1 MANKFYI
8 TTPIYYVNAAPHIGH
23 SYTNIAADS
32 LARFSRKLLGIE
44 NVWFLTGTD
53 EHGQKIQKA
62 ADEAKLTTE
71 KFVDKMAEQFKDL
84 WKRLEIS
91 NDDFIRTTQGRHI
104 KTVQKALQILYK
116 KGDIYEGKYEGWYC
130 TPCETFWPAGQISG
144 TPQGDGLASDSQSH
158 KPEGSGLASD
168 SQSHNLCPDCKR
180 PLEKI
185 SETNFFFKLS
195 KYQDWLIKYIKDIE
209 RNPQRIHYIQP
220 ASRRNEV
227 LSFLENNKLEDLC
240 ISRPIERLSWGIPL
254 PFSAKHV
261 SYVWFDALINYISA
275 VGEFDVQN
283 IYRSVWWQADVKIMH
298 LVGKDILRH
307 HAIYWP
313 IILEALGIRQPDV
326 IFAHGWWMIDEDK
339 MSKSRGNVVNP
350 VEMADKFGI
359 DVYRYF
365 LLRDVPFGLDG
376 NFSEEAIIKR
386 FNGDL
391 ANDLGNLVYR
401 TLTMVE
407 KYYSGKIPQLDIN
420 KVKYDSS
427 GENIKDKLNSLHQ
440 AVFAPLDWNNDFSLA
455 LEKIWEVIGITNKY
469 VEETK
474 PWSLVKEAKV
484 KQLAEFIC
492 LLVQAI
498 RKIGEEVAP
507 FMPKTAESIILQL
520 GGKEIKKGDPLF
532 PRIEIKK
539 K

>member
-1 MANKFYI
+1 MSNKFYI

-23 SYTNIAADS
+23 SYTNIAADT
-32 LARFSRKLLGIE
+32 LARYNRNLLGKE

-53 EHGQKIQKA
+53 EHGQKIKKA
-62 ADEAKLTTE
+62 ADEAKLSPSE
-71 KFVDKMAEQFKDL
+71 FVDKVVIQFRDL
-84 WKRLEIS
+84 WGKLQIS
-91 NDDFIRTTQGRHI
+91 NDDFIRTTQERHI
-104 KTVQKALQILYK
+104 KCVQRALQIVYA
-116 KGDIYEGKYEGWYC
+116 KGDIYEDKYEGWYC
-130 TPCETFWPAGQISG
+130 TPCETFWPKTQI
-144 TPQGDGLASDSQSH
+144 TD
-158 KPEGSGLASD
+158 
-168 SQSHNLCPDCKR
+168 NLCPDCKR
-180 PLEKI
+180 PLENI
-185 SETNFFFKLS
+185 SETNFFFKLT
-195 KYQDWLIKYIKDIE
+195 KYQDWLIKYIKDPAHIL
-209 RNPQRIHYIQP
+209 YIQP

-240 ISRPIERLSWGIPL
+240 ISRPVERLSWGIPL

-261 SYVWFDALINYISA
+261 TYVWFDALINYISA
-275 VGEFDVQN
+275 VGEFDSKN
-283 IYRSVWWQADVKIMH
+283 IYRSVWWDKDVQVMH

-313 IILEALGIRQPDV
+313 IILEALGIRQPDT
-326 IFAHGWWMIDEDK
+326 IFAHGWWMINEDK

-350 VEMADKFGI
+350 LEMVDKFGI

-376 NFSEEAIIKR
+376 NFSQDAIIKR

-391 ANDLGNLVYR
+391 ANDLGNLIYR

-407 KYYSGKIPQLDIN
+407 KYYAGIIPDLDVYNI
-420 KVKYDSS
+420 KYDPS
-427 GENIKDKLNSLHQ
+427 GENIKAKLQSLPAQ
-440 AVFAPLDWNNDFSLA
+440 LLALLSRSNDFSLA

-474 PWSLVKEAKV
+474 PWNLVKEGKAE
-484 KQLAEFIC
+484 QLKAFIR

-498 RKIGEEVAP
+498 RVVGQELAP
-507 FMPKTAESIILQL
+507 FMPKTAEAIILQL
-520 GGKEIKKGDPLF
+520 GGDRIQKGNPLF
-532 PRIEIKK
+532 PRIEVKK

>member
-23 SYTNIAADS
+23 SYTNIAADT
-32 LARFSRKLLGIE
+32 LARYNRNLLGDE

-53 EHGQKIQKA
+53 EHGQKIKKA
-62 ADEAKLTTE
+62 ADGVNLSPLE
-71 KFVDKMAEQFKDL
+71 FVDKVVLQFRDL
-84 WKRLEIS
+84 WKKLEIS
-91 NDDFIRTTQGRHI
+91 NNDFIRTTQDRHI
-104 KTVQKALQILYK
+104 KCVQKALQIVYE
-116 KGDIYEGKYEGWYC
+116 KGDIYEDKYEGWYC
-130 TPCETFWPAGQISG
+130 TPCETFWPKTQV
-144 TPQGDGLASDSQSH
+144 TD
-158 KPEGSGLASD
+158 
-168 SQSHNLCPDCKR
+168 NLCPDCQR
-180 PLEKI
+180 ALENI

-195 KYQDWLIKYIKDIE
+195 KYQDWLIKYIKDVDK
-209 RNPQRIHYIQP
+209 NPERIHYIQP

-254 PFSAKHV
+254 PFSLKHV
-261 SYVWFDALINYISA
+261 TYVWFDALINYVSA
-275 VGEFDVQN
+275 VGEFDAKNV
-283 IYRSVWWQADVKIMH
+283 YHSSWWDKDVKVVH

-313 IILEALGIRQPDV
+313 IMLEALGIRQPDT
-326 IFAHGWWMIDEDK
+326 IFAHGWWMINEDK

-350 VEMADKFGI
+350 VEMVDKFGI

-376 NFSEEAIIKR
+376 NFSEEAIVKR

-391 ANDLGNLVYR
+391 ANDLGNLIYR
-401 TLTMVE
+401 TLTMIE
-407 KYYSGKIPQLDIN
+407 KYYQGIIPDLDVDS
-420 KVKYDSS
+420 VKYDAS
-427 GENIKDKLNSLHQ
+427 GENIKEKLQNLHQ
-440 AVFAPLDWNNDFSLA
+440 AICAPLSWDSDFSLA
-455 LEKIWEVIGITNKY
+455 LEKIWEIIGITNKY

-474 PWSLVKEAKV
+474 PWNLVKEAKDQ
-484 KQLAEFIC
+484 QLKTFIC

-498 RKIGEEVAP
+498 RKIGQEIAP

-520 GGKEIKKGDPLF
+520 GSREIKKGDPLF
-532 PRIEIKK
+532 PRIETKK